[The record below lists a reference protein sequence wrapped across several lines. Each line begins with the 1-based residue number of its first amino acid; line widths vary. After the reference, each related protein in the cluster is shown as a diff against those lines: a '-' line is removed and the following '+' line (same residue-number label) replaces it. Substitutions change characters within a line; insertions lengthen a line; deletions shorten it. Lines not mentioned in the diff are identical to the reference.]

1 MICNGWTTDGRQATD
16 AVLAVFDDHFAA
28 MAGAGANA

>member
-1 MICNGWTTDGRQATD
+1 MIDGQQATD

>member
-1 MICNGWTTDGRQATD
+1 MIDGRQATD
-16 AVLAVFDDHFAA
+16 AVLAMFDDHFAA